1 MKLIILLFAM
11 CIGSGLALQDA
22 LSGLN
27 YKQEV
32 IYINQ
37 AGKPMPGPTAADAS
51 TPVDASTV
59 AYCPSGKVTFGA

>member
-11 CIGSGLALQDA
+11 CVGSGLALKDA

-37 AGKPMPGPTAADAS
+37 SGKQMPGPTADAA
-51 TPVDASTV
+51 TPTAYTV
-59 AYCPSGKVTFGA
+59 AYAPTGKVSFGA

>member
-1 MKLIILLFAM
+1 MKIIVLLFAM

-37 AGKPMPGPTAADAS
+37 AGKRMPGPTADA
-51 TPVDASTV
+51 TVPQPNTV
-59 AYCPSGKVTFGA
+59 AYAPTGKVSFGA